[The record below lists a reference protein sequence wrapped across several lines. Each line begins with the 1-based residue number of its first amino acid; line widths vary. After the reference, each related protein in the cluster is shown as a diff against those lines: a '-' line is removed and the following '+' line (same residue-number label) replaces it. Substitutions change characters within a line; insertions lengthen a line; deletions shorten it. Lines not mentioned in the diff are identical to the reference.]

1 MIKQGS
7 GNSSSNRRLPSV
19 IWVSQQG
26 ESMRLGNAYAYCKP
40 SQKVRL
46 KLDLLRGLPGYVGH
60 ATSRISRLDNQDSY
74 SIKMMRSWPNV
85 YGSALNCSVFDGHG
99 EKGAQ
104 LSKLLADRLCSNLDR
119 REPHWSKQ
127 DLKGL
132 VQEYARRFPEGNYWK
147 QKLTMFDRFY
157 DKFIKNCNSKQE
169 LLLME
174 EGDTAAL
181 AQNGGRMIFDKMGN
195 IIDKIALLT
204 EQDRLRLFYGY
215 AQFDLDQCCQLGTAA
230 GSTAS
235 SVFLYPY
242 DVPNT
247 PTDEGKE
254 DDSWMISHSGL
265 LKLIVTQVG
274 DSKIIL
280 CDQDGIAHPLTTT
293 HHASSSRERRRL
305 SLDPSR
311 LDPDAFGETRFLNN
325 FANTRSFGDVA
336 GKPFGI
342 SSEPDIFS
350 FLIGNTLRL
359 PRSERSKLPFNG
371 DECFLALVTDGITNQ
386 LADQELVDLITSTV
400 NSWGL
405 KKATPQFVAEE
416 TIKFI
421 QAIASKHSDNA
432 TCVVVRLSNWGNWPN
447 VDRTGL
453 QRETK
458 LMNAQSNETKLN

>member
-1 MIKQGS
+1 
-7 GNSSSNRRLPSV
+7 
-19 IWVSQQG
+19 
-26 ESMRLGNAYAYCKP
+26 MRLGSAYAYCKP
-40 SQKVRL
+40 SQNVGL

-60 ATSRISRLDNQDSY
+60 ATSRINRLENQDNY
-74 SIKMMRSWPNV
+74 SIKMMRSWPNT

-99 EKGAQ
+99 KKGAQ
-104 LSKLLADRLCSNLDR
+104 LSQLLADKLCDSLDH
-119 REPHWSKQ
+119 REPCWGKQ
-127 DLKGL
+127 DLKRL
-132 VQEYARRFPEGNYWK
+132 VQEYARRFPEGSYWK
-147 QKLTMFDRFY
+147 HKLATFEKFY
-157 DKFIKNCNSKQE
+157 EKFIRNCNSKQE

-174 EGDTAAL
+174 EGDNAVL
-181 AQNGGRMIFDKMGN
+181 VQNGGRMIFDKMGN

-204 EQDRLRLFYGY
+204 ELDRLRLFYGF
-215 AQFDLDQCCQLGTAA
+215 AKFDLDQCCDLGTAA

-235 SVFLYPY
+235 SIFLYPY
-242 DVPNT
+242 DNPNT
-247 PTDEGKE
+247 PVNGGKD
-254 DDSWMISHSGL
+254 DDSWIISHSGL

-280 CDQDGIAHPLTTT
+280 CDQDGIAHSLTTT
-293 HHASSSRERRRL
+293 HHTNSSRERRRL
-305 SLDPSR
+305 SLDPSG
-311 LDPDAFGETRFLNN
+311 LNPDAFGETRFLNN

-336 GKPFGI
+336 GKPYGI

-350 FLIGNTLRL
+350 FLIGNTLHL
-359 PRSERSKLPFNG
+359 PRPERSKLPFNG
-371 DECFLALVTDGITNQ
+371 DECFLALVTDGISNK
-386 LADQELVDLITSTV
+386 LVDQEVVDLITSTV

-432 TCVVVRLSNWGNWPN
+432 TCLVVRLSNWGNWPN

-458 LMNAQSNETKLN
+458 LINAQSSETKLN

>member
-1 MIKQGS
+1 
-7 GNSSSNRRLPSV
+7 
-19 IWVSQQG
+19 
-26 ESMRLGNAYAYCKP
+26 MRLGNAYAYCKP

-104 LSKLLADRLCSNLDR
+104 LSKLLADRLCSYLDR

-174 EGDTAAL
+174 EGDTTAL

>member
-1 MIKQGS
+1 
-7 GNSSSNRRLPSV
+7 
-19 IWVSQQG
+19 
-26 ESMRLGNAYAYCKP
+26 MRLGSAYAYCKP
-40 SQKVRL
+40 SQKVGL

-104 LSKLLADRLCSNLDR
+104 LSQLLAEKLSSSLDR

-132 VQEYARRFPEGNYWK
+132 VKEYARRFPEGNYWK
-147 QKLTMFDRFY
+147 QKLTTFDRFY
-157 DKFIKNCNSKQE
+157 DKFIRNCNSKQE

-174 EGDTAAL
+174 EGDTTAL

-204 EQDRLRLFYGY
+204 ELDRLRLFYGF
-215 AQFDLDQCCQLGTAA
+215 ARFDLDQCCQLGTAA

-235 SVFLYPY
+235 SIFLYPY

-247 PTDEGKE
+247 PTDEGKQ

-350 FLIGNTLRL
+350 FLIGNTLHL

-386 LADQELVDLITSTV
+386 LADQEVVDLITSTV

-405 KKATPQFVAEE
+405 RKATPQFVAEE
-416 TIKFI
+416 AIKFI

>member
-1 MIKQGS
+1 
-7 GNSSSNRRLPSV
+7 
-19 IWVSQQG
+19 
-26 ESMRLGNAYAYCKP
+26 MRLGNAYAYCKP
-40 SQKVRL
+40 SQNVGL

-60 ATSRISRLDNQDSY
+60 ATSRINRLENQDNY
-74 SIKMMRSWPNV
+74 SIKMMRSWPNA

-104 LSKLLADRLCSNLDR
+104 LSQLLADKLCGSLDFP
-119 REPHWSKQ
+119 EPSWDKQ
-127 DLKGL
+127 DLKKL

-147 QKLTMFDRFY
+147 HKLSTFEKFY
-157 DKFIKNCNSKQE
+157 NKFIKNCNSKQE
-169 LLLME
+169 LLLMK
-174 EGDTAAL
+174 EGDSAIL
-181 AQNGGRMIFDKMGN
+181 GQNGGRMIFDKMGN

-204 EQDRLRLFYGY
+204 ELDRLRLFYGF
-215 AQFDLDQCCQLGTAA
+215 ARFDLDQCCGLGTAA

-235 SVFLYPY
+235 SIFLYPY
-242 DVPNT
+242 DDPNA
-247 PTDEGKE
+247 PIDEGKD
-254 DDSWMISHSGL
+254 DDSWIISHSGL

-280 CDQDGIAHPLTTT
+280 CDQDGIAHALTTT
-293 HHASSSRERRRL
+293 HHINSSRERHRL
-305 SLDPSR
+305 SIDPSR

-336 GKPFGI
+336 GKPYGI

-350 FLIGNTLRL
+350 FLVGNTLHL

-371 DECFLALVTDGITNQ
+371 DECFLALVTDGITNK
-386 LADQELVDLITSTV
+386 LADQEVVDLITSTV

-421 QAIASKHSDNA
+421 QAIATKHSDNA

-447 VDRTGL
+447 VDRTGP